1 MNKVK
6 INGKEFYVIS
16 TAECLVARHN
26 LCVAVEPWGEL
37 SYWLRRKAVGSNVI
51 RSVNYGIWMG
61 IDTASKLVS

>member
-26 LCVAVEPWGEL
+26 LCVAVEPWEEL
-37 SYWLRRKAVGSNVI
+37 SY
-51 RSVNYGIWMG
+51 
-61 IDTASKLVS
+61 